1 MRPSLVLKL
10 GLFPALPPNMDATG
24 RSVRTVRVNFSF
36 RSTTFVLTERSTQRL
51 MARRLRQPRIEP
63 GTSTPHEETHDQAL
77 ARRARRHRRRGD
89 HRQAMLSLREAC
101 HTGGQCPRL
110 WTLYAFA
117 CVRVRRV
124 DDAKLALRQALWLR
138 QRAKDE
144 PRAQVTQRL
153 LQQLESRTPRF
164 PLRAA

>member
-1 MRPSLVLKL
+1 
-10 GLFPALPPNMDATG
+10 
-24 RSVRTVRVNFSF
+24 
-36 RSTTFVLTERSTQRL
+36 
-51 MARRLRQPRIEP
+51 
-63 GTSTPHEETHDQAL
+63 
-77 ARRARRHRRRGD
+77 
-89 HRQAMLSLREAC
+89 MLSLREAC

-110 WTLYAFA
+110 WTLYAVA

-124 DDAKLALRQALWLR
+124 DDAKQALRQALWLR

-153 LQQLESRTPRF
+153 LQQLEARTPRF

>member
-1 MRPSLVLKL
+1 
-10 GLFPALPPNMDATG
+10 
-24 RSVRTVRVNFSF
+24 
-36 RSTTFVLTERSTQRL
+36 
-51 MARRLRQPRIEP
+51 MARRLRQPGIEASGGAP
-63 GTSTPHEETHDQAL
+63 QEETHDQAL

-110 WTLYAFA
+110 WTLYADA

-124 DDAKLALRQALWLR
+124 DDAKQALRQALWLR

-144 PRAQVTQRL
+144 RRVQVIQRL
-153 LQQLESRTPRF
+153 LQQLESNTPRF